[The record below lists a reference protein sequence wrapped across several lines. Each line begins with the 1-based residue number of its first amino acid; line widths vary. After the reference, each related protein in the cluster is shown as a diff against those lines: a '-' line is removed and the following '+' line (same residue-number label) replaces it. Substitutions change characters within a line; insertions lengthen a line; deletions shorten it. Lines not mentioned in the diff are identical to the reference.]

1 MPKFASKMKALV
13 LQDAVDPA
21 KGDGVW
27 ARFEDG
33 VFKTDDA
40 KVAARLRDVE
50 GVEEVADDE
59 PAEKPLEKRTA
70 AELKKYAADNS
81 IDLGE
86 ATKKEDILAAI
97 AAAAAPP
104 QD

>member
-1 MPKFASKMKALV
+1 MPKFTSKIKGLV
-13 LQDAVDPA
+13 LQDAIDPA

-33 VFKTDDA
+33 VFETDDA
-40 KVAARLRDVE
+40 KVAARLR
-50 GVEEVADDE
+50 GVEEVEEIDE
-59 PAEKPLEKRTA
+59 PEKPLEKRSP
-70 AELKKYAADNS
+70 AELKKYAADKG

-97 AAAAAPP
+97 AAAEAPP
-104 QD
+104 QS